1 MKPILNIA
9 AYLFVSLDNLAEL
22 RTKILDECHARQLK
36 GTILLT
42 GEGINLFLAGNEL
55 ELSGFLDWL
64 RIDPRFKPLQAK
76 ESWSELQPFKK
87 MLVKI
92 KNEIIRMNHPAIR
105 PEEGRANFI
114 TPKKL
119 QEWLDRGT
127 DDLGRQVVMVDT
139 RNAFEV
145 DYGTFENALHFNINK
160 FTEFPEAITAHKE
173 ELADKTLVSFCTGGI
188 RCEKSGLYMRE
199 IGMEHSYQLEGGI
212 LKYFEEVGS
221 AHYSGSCFVF
231 DEREA
236 LSPDLDSIPT
246 EQSIRKKLKQVDP
259 IK

>member
-1 MKPILNIA
+1 MKSILNIA
-9 AYLFVSLDNLAEL
+9 AYLFVSLDDLQKL
-22 RTKILDECHARQLK
+22 RTTMLAQCNERHLK

-42 GEGINLFLAGNEL
+42 GEGINLFLAGAPDEL
-55 ELSGFLDWL
+55 RGFLDWL
-64 RIDPRFKPLQAK
+64 RTDSRFKPLTAK
-76 ESWSELQPFKK
+76 ESWSEDQPFKK
-87 MLVKI
+87 MLIKI

-114 TPKKL
+114 SPKKL

-127 DDLGRQVVMVDT
+127 DDLGRPVVMVDT

-145 DYGTFENALHFNINK
+145 DYGTFENALHFNIEK
-160 FTEFPEAITAHKE
+160 FTEFPAAISAQKEA
-173 ELADKTLVSFCTGGI
+173 LADKTLVSFCTGGI

-199 IGMEHSYQLEGGI
+199 IGMQHSYQLEGGI

-221 AHYSGSCFVF
+221 AHYQGSCFVF

-236 LSPDLDSIPT
+236 LEPDLSITPVERT
-246 EQSIRKKLKQVDP
+246 IRRKAKAQTD
-259 IK
+259 

>member
-9 AYLFVSLDNLAEL
+9 AYLFVSLDGLTEL
-22 RTKILDECHARQLK
+22 RAKVLDQCNALELK

-42 GEGINLFLAGNEL
+42 GEGINMFLAGKEKEMRSFL
-55 ELSGFLDWL
+55 EWL
-64 RIDPRFKPLQAK
+64 RADARFKTIEAK
-76 ESWSELQPFKK
+76 ESWSKEQPFKK
-87 MLVKI
+87 MLIKL

-127 DDLGRQVVMVDT
+127 DDLGRPVVMVDT

-145 DYGTFENALHFNINK
+145 DYGTFENALHFNIEK
-160 FTEFPEAITAHKE
+160 FTQFPEAIKARKE

-199 IGMEHSYQLEGGI
+199 IGMQHSYQLEGGI
-212 LKYFEEVGS
+212 LKYFEEVGF
-221 AHYSGSCFVF
+221 AHYKGSCFVF

-236 LSPDLDSIPT
+236 LEPNLDSIPV
-246 EQSIRKKLKQVDP
+246 EYSIRKKLKAS
-259 IK
+259 

>member
-9 AYLFVSLDNLAEL
+9 AYLFVSLDDLSAL
-22 RTKILDECHARQLK
+22 RSKMLDECNARELK

-42 GEGINLFLAGNEL
+42 GEGINMFLAGKEDAMR
-55 ELSGFLDWL
+55 GFLDWL
-64 RIDPRFKPLQAK
+64 RADSRFGPLQAK
-76 ESWSELQPFKK
+76 ESWSDQQPFKK
-87 MLVKI
+87 MLI
-92 KNEIIRMNHPAIR
+92 KLKAEIIRMNHPAIR

-127 DDLGRQVVMVDT
+127 DDLGRPVVMLDT

-145 DYGTFENALHFNINK
+145 DYGTFENALHFNIQK
-160 FTEFPEAITAHKE
+160 FTEFPEAIAAHKE
-173 ELADKTLVSFCTGGI
+173 QLADKTVVSFCTGGI

-221 AHYSGSCFVF
+221 AHYKGSCFVF
-231 DEREA
+231 DQREA
-236 LSPDLDSIPT
+236 LEPTLDSIPF
-246 EQSIRKKLKQVDP
+246 EASNRKNLKVS
-259 IK
+259 